1 MTFEER
7 FSKISKKLINA
18 DLSKYSESFAIQI
31 TMDDEDCGGTFFA
44 AFNDGAFRVEPYD
57 YVDNTASVNVTADVL
72 GKLVD
77 KKTTVEAA
85 IYDGVLSVN
94 GNVNHVAMLF
104 DGFEKKAPAKRT
116 TTKKTATK
124 KTAEKKEEKPAEKK
138 PAAKK
143 EPAKKAT
150 KTTKKTK

>member
-85 IYDGVLSVN
+85 IYDGVLKVN

-104 DGFEKKAPAKRT
+104 EGIEKKAPAKRT
-116 TTKKTATK
+116 TTKTSTK
-124 KTAEKKEEKPAEKK
+124 KAEEKK

>member
-44 AFNDGAFRVEPYD
+44 AFNDVAFRVEPYD
-57 YVDNTASVNVTADVL
+57 YVDNTASVNVTADIL

-85 IYDGVLSVN
+85 IYDGVLKVN

-104 DGFEKKAPAKRT
+104 EGFEKKAPAKRT
-116 TTKKTATK
+116 TTKTSTK
-124 KTAEKKEEKPAEKK
+124 KAEEKK

>member
-44 AFNDGAFRVEPYD
+44 AFKDGAFRVEPYD

-85 IYDGVLSVN
+85 IYDGVLKVN

-104 DGFEKKAPAKRT
+104 EGFEKKAPAKRT
-116 TTKKTATK
+116 TTKTSTK
-124 KTAEKKEEKPAEKK
+124 KAEEKK

>member
-57 YVDNTASVNVTADVL
+57 YVDNTASVNVAADVL

-94 GNVNHVAMLF
+94 GNVNHVTMLF
-104 DGFEKKAPAKRT
+104 DGFEKKTPAKRT
-116 TTKKTATK
+116 KTKKTATK
-124 KTAEKKEEKPAEKK
+124 KAEEKK

>member
-44 AFNDGAFRVEPYD
+44 AFDDGAFRVEPYD
-57 YVDNTASVNVTADVL
+57 YVDNTASVNVTADIL

-124 KTAEKKEEKPAEKK
+124 KPAEKK